1 MKLLYKIPVPAII
14 FLLCIATRVP
24 LLADPALMLDGDEC
38 VVALMAKHAY
48 LGKELPLYFWGQNY
62 GFSLIEVLFILPFYA
77 VMGINTMA
85 VKLAMLSLWGLGVVF
100 LYKAML
106 QINNRHK
113 VLALLFALIII
124 LCPAWVNW
132 SMKARGGYLTSFA
145 LSSLALYLL
154 FYKGRINEYVR
165 YAGLGL
171 LLCVVYE
178 SQPFLLAGLLPLLL
192 FIIVERGSWRSA
204 LVCMVTGVGVW
215 ALLLLAKSGVTEVYG
230 IHPPAMTMDV
240 IKAGISRF
248 PEYVYNSLQGNYLF
262 AWYQDT
268 NSYYTSFAKIFT
280 GLIFS
285 VGLLGLLHLLFNRK
299 GFGLFIAATLF
310 IPLVLAYSLL
320 TETMEGR
327 YMLPLTGYTLLA
339 VYIYMNRLNL
349 SVPVHLG
356 ATYLVIAAAITTL
369 MYPVRTQT
377 MYHRQGLEES
387 LDYLEEQNIRYVY
400 ATDCMLPWEVM
411 FYSDEKILSRMFY
424 FPGRYPVY
432 DTMVDKALYAGKKT
446 AVIGYWR
453 AYAGL
458 ELDTIDRETQYFIS
472 TNPTKEVLEKAFQF
486 PLGE

>member
-1 MKLLYKIPVPAII
+1 
-14 FLLCIATRVP
+14 
-24 LLADPALMLDGDEC
+24 MLDGDEC

-48 LGKELPLYFWGQNY
+48 LGKELPVYFWGQNY
-62 GFSLIEVLFILPFYA
+62 GFSLIEVLSILPFYA
-77 VMGINTMA
+77 VIGINTLA
-85 VKLAMLSLWGLGVVF
+85 VKLAMLCLWGVGVVF

-106 QINNRHK
+106 QINNRYK
-113 VLALLFALIII
+113 MLALLFALIII

-132 SMKARGGYLTSFA
+132 SMKARGGYLTSFT
-145 LSSLALYLL
+145 LSSIALYLL

-165 YAGLGL
+165 FAVLGL
-171 LLCVVYE
+171 LLCLVYE
-178 SQPFLLAGLLPLLL
+178 SQPFWLAGLLPLVL
-192 FIIVERGSWRSA
+192 FRIVETRRWQPA
-204 LVCMVTGVGVW
+204 LACVATAVGVW
-215 ALLLLAKSGVTEVYG
+215 ALLLLAKSGVTEVYS
-230 IHPPAMTMDV
+230 IHPPELSTDV
-240 IKAGISRF
+240 IITGIKRF
-248 PEYVYNSLQGNYLF
+248 PEYVYQSLQGNYLF

-280 GLIFS
+280 ALIFL
-285 VGLLGLLHLLFNRK
+285 VGLSGLLHLLFNRK

-310 IPLVLAYSLL
+310 IPLVLGYSML

-356 ATYLVIAAAITTL
+356 ATYLVVAAAITTL
-369 MYPVRTQT
+369 LFTVRTQT
-377 MYHRQGLEES
+377 MYHRQALEES
-387 LDYLEEQNIRYVY
+387 LDYLKEQNIRYVY

-411 FYSDEKILSRMFY
+411 FYSDEQILGRMFY

-432 DTMVDKALYAGKKT
+432 DTMVDRALYAGEKT
-446 AVIGYWR
+446 AVIGYWH

-472 TNPTKEVLEKAFQF
+472 TNPTKEMLEKAFQF

>member
-1 MKLLYKIPVPAII
+1 MKLRYKIPVPAIV
-14 FLLCIATRVP
+14 FLLCILTRVP
-24 LLADPALMLDGDEC
+24 LLTDPGLMLDGDEC

-48 LGKELPLYFWGQNY
+48 LGKELPVYFWGQSY

-77 VMGINTMA
+77 VMGVNTLA
-85 VKLAMLSLWGLGVVF
+85 VKLAMLCLWGIGVAF
-100 LYKAML
+100 LYKAMV
-106 QINNRHK
+106 QINNQHK
-113 VLALLFALIII
+113 ILALLFALVII

-145 LSSLALYLL
+145 LSSVALYLL

-165 YAGLGL
+165 FIIVGL
-171 LLCVVYE
+171 LVTLIYE
-178 SQPFLLAGLLPLLL
+178 SQPFWLAGLLPLVLYR
-192 FIIVERGSWRSA
+192 IIEKRNWKMAFACMLTSVAVWGA
-204 LVCMVTGVGVW
+204 LSF
-215 ALLLLAKSGVTEVYG
+215 AKSGGTIIYG
-230 IHPPAMTMDV
+230 VHPPAMTMDV

-248 PEYVYNSLQGNYLF
+248 PEYVYKSLQGNYIF

-268 NSYYTSFAKIFT
+268 NSYYTSFAKIYT
-280 GLIFS
+280 VLIFLT
-285 VGLLGLLHLLFNRK
+285 GLLGLLHLLFNRK

-310 IPLVLAYSLL
+310 IPLVLGYSLL

-327 YMLPLTGYTLLA
+327 YMLPLMGYTLLA

-369 MYPVRTQT
+369 LFPVRTQT
-377 MYHRQGLEES
+377 MYHRQALEES
-387 LDYLEEQNIRYVY
+387 LDYLKKKDIWYVY

-411 FYSDEKILSRMFY
+411 FYSDEKILGRMFY

-432 DTMVDKALYAGKKT
+432 DTMVDRALYAGEKT
-446 AVIGYWR
+446 AVIGYWHG
-453 AYAGL
+453 YAGL

-486 PLGE
+486 PLEE

>member
-1 MKLLYKIPVPAII
+1 
-14 FLLCIATRVP
+14 
-24 LLADPALMLDGDEC
+24 MLDGDEC

-48 LGKELPLYFWGQNY
+48 LGKELPVYFWGQNY
-62 GFSLIEVLFILPFYA
+62 GYSLIEVLSILPFYA
-77 VMGINTMA
+77 VIGINTLA
-85 VKLAMLSLWGLGVVF
+85 VKLAMLCLWGVGVVF

-106 QINNRHK
+106 QINNWHK
-113 VLALLFALIII
+113 MLALLFALIII

-132 SMKARGGYLTSFA
+132 SMKARGGYLTSFT
-145 LSSLALYLL
+145 LSSVALYLL

-165 YAGLGL
+165 FAVLGL
-171 LLCVVYE
+171 LLCLVYE
-178 SQPFLLAGLLPLLL
+178 SQPFWLAGLLPLLL
-192 FIIVERGSWRSA
+192 YRMAETRRWQPA
-204 LVCMVTGVGVW
+204 LACVATAVGVW
-215 ALLLLAKSGVTEVYG
+215 ALLLLAKSGVTEVYS
-230 IHPPAMTMDV
+230 IHPPELTTDV
-240 IKAGISRF
+240 IITGIKRF
-248 PEYVYNSLQGNYLF
+248 PEYVYKSLQGNYVF

-268 NSYYTSFAKIFT
+268 NSYYTSFAKIFSA
-280 GLIFS
+280 LIFL
-285 VGLLGLLHLLFNRK
+285 VGLSGLLHLLFNRK
-299 GFGLFIAATLF
+299 GFGLFIAATVF
-310 IPLVLAYSLL
+310 IPLVLGYSLL

-356 ATYLVIAAAITTL
+356 ATYLVLAAAITTL
-369 MYPVRTQT
+369 LFPVRTQT
-377 MYHRQGLEES
+377 MYHKQGLEES
-387 LDYLEEQNIRYVY
+387 LDYLRKQNIQYVY

-411 FYSDEKILSRMFY
+411 FYSDEQILGRMFY

-432 DTMVDKALYAGKKT
+432 DTMVDRALYMGEKT